1 MPDATTAQIPA
12 HVPPELVRSFPLI
25 IGEYTD
31 EDPFKRLIPLVHE
44 GPAIF
49 YNTKV
54 YPGHGPAW
62 VLRRMDDLRS
72 LYLDTEHYSTK
83 DMAPF
88 AALLGETW
96 AMIPTELDPPEHGVF
111 RTLVNPLFSPK
122 KMEALESKVR
132 EAARRYIGKFQARGK
147 CEFMSEFAFPF
158 PVSVFLDLVD
168 LPQERME
175 NFLEWE
181 FMLLHAPDVA
191 TLQKG
196 ARLVVDY
203 LRGVID
209 ERRLHPKDDFISFA
223 VQAQMQGRKLTDDEL
238 VGFCFNL
245 FIGGLDTVSTNM
257 GLHFRH
263 LAENQE
269 HQKRLREDPAFIPTA
284 MEELLRAFA
293 AVTTFRTCIKE
304 TQLSG
309 VTIKPGDRVAMCT
322 TLACRDPE
330 FYERPNEVLLD
341 RAPAHLTFASGPHRC
356 IGSHLA
362 RRELLIALQ
371 EFLSAIPTFQIEP
384 GATIMTHLGGMVQ
397 PKTLPLVWKPETVPG
412 CV

>member
-1 MPDATTAQIPA
+1 
-12 HVPPELVRSFPLI
+12 
-25 IGEYTD
+25 
-31 EDPFKRLIPLVHE
+31 
-44 GPAIF
+44 
-49 YNTKV
+49 
-54 YPGHGPAW
+54 
-62 VLRRMDDLRS
+62 
-72 LYLDTEHYSTK
+72 
-83 DMAPF
+83 
-88 AALLGETW
+88 
-96 AMIPTELDPPEHGVF
+96 
-111 RTLVNPLFSPK
+111 
-122 KMEALESKVR
+122 
-132 EAARRYIGKFQARGK
+132 
-147 CEFMSEFAFPF
+147 MSEFAFPF

-181 FMLLHAPDVA
+181 FMLLHAPDPA
-191 TLQKG
+191 TLAKG

-203 LRGVID
+203 LRGIIE
-209 ERRLHPKDDFISFA
+209 ERRLHPQDDFISFA
-223 VQAQMQGRKLTDDEL
+223 VQAKMQGRKLTEDEL
-238 VGFCFNL
+238 IGFCFNL

-304 TQLSG
+304 TRVSG
-309 VTIKPGDRVAMCT
+309 VTIKPGDKIAMCT
-322 TLACRDPE
+322 AVACRDPE
-330 FYERPNEVLLD
+330 FYERPNEILLD

-371 EFLSAIPTFQIEP
+371 EFLAAIPEFRIEP
-384 GATIMTHLGGMVQ
+384 GAKIKTHLGGMVQ
-397 PKTLPLVWKPETVPG
+397 PKALPLVWKT
-412 CV
+412 